1 MEDEVVI
8 DEIMKSNHEEAY
20 TKLISLV
27 KAANLRNGD
36 SVRSPSGDID
46 VLSLFVALDF
56 AGIQVWIDNET
67 GLNKKIVNV
76 ASSTLGH

>member
-36 SVRSPSGDID
+36 SVRSPSGDIG
-46 VLSLFVALDF
+46 VLSLYVALDF
-56 AGIQVWIDNET
+56 AGIQVWIDNGT

-76 ASSTLGH
+76 ASSTL